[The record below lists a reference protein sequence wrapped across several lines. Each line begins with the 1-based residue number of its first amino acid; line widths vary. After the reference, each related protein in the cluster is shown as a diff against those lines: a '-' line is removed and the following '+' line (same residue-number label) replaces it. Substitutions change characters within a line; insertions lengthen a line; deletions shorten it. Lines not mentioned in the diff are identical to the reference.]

1 LAHDHVV
8 VIDADAFRDFERRA
22 HDRVART
29 YGGFFEPVTAR
40 AIPALLDAAGVARG
54 RRVLDVAS
62 GPGAVAAAASGRG
75 ATVVGVDLSPEMIS
89 VARAR
94 HPGLEF
100 READAERLPF
110 GEGAFDAIV
119 CNFGLG
125 HFGRPE
131 RVAAEFLRVLA
142 PGGLA
147 ALSWWDA
154 PSRARVNG
162 LFFDALTEVGAPPP
176 AVVPNGPPP
185 FRFADDAE
193 LRALLTIAGFV
204 EPAVRTLGWMHRIP
218 SLDAWWEGGLNSLA
232 RAAAS
237 VVHQPPAVQAR
248 IRAAFDRLAAVY
260 GGDGGFNVPVAAKI
274 VAGRR

>member
-1 LAHDHVV
+1 M

-40 AIPALLDAAGVARG
+40 TIPTLLDAAGVTRG
-54 RRVLDVAS
+54 TRVLDVAS
-62 GPGAVAAAASGRG
+62 GPGAVTAAAAARG
-75 ATVVGVDLSPEMIS
+75 AAVIGVDLSSQMVT
-89 VARAR
+89 VARTR

-110 GEGAFDAIV
+110 AEGAFDAVV

-125 HFGRPE
+125 HFARPE

-142 PGGLA
+142 PGGRA
-147 ALSWWDA
+147 AVSWWDA

-162 LFFDALTEVGAPPP
+162 LFFDALAEVAAPPP
-176 AVVPNGPPP
+176 AVVPEGPHP

-193 LRALLTIAGFV
+193 LRALLTIAGFG
-204 EPAVRTLGWMHRIP
+204 EPTVRTLGWVHRIN
-218 SLDAWWEGGLNSLA
+218 SLEEWWEGGLNSLA
-232 RAAAS
+232 RASAS

-248 IRAAFDRLAAVY
+248 IRAVFDRLAAAY
-260 GGDGGFNVPVAAKI
+260 RGATGFTVPVAAKI
-274 VAGRR
+274 ASGRR

>member
-1 LAHDHVV
+1 M

-40 AIPALLDAAGVARG
+40 AIPTLLDAVSLAPGS
-54 RRVLDVAS
+54 RVLDVAS
-62 GPGAVAAAASGRG
+62 GPGAVTAAAAARG
-75 ATVVGVDLSPEMIS
+75 ASVIGVDLSAEMVA
-89 VARAR
+89 VARGR

-110 GEGAFDAIV
+110 PEGAFDAVV

-142 PGGLA
+142 PGGRV

-162 LFFDALTEVGAPPP
+162 LFFEALAEVAAPPP
-176 AVVPNGPPP
+176 ATVPEGPHP

-193 LRALLTIAGFV
+193 LRALLTIAGFS
-204 EPAVRTLGWMHRIP
+204 EPAVRTVGWVHRIN
-218 SLDAWWEGGLNSLA
+218 SVDEWWEGGLNSLA

-237 VVHQPPAVQAR
+237 VVHQPPATQAR
-248 IRAAFDRLAAVY
+248 IRAAFDRLAAAY
-260 GGDGGFNVPVAAKI
+260 GGDSGFTVPAAAK
-274 VAGRR
+274 VASGRR